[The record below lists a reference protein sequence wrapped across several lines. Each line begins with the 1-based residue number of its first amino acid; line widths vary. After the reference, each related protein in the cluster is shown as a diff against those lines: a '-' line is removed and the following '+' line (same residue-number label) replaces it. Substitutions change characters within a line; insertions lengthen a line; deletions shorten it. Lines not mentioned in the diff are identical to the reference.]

1 MVQTGLRTPPR
12 DLDRFP
18 TANGVA
24 ELHRL
29 SEWPDPWWF
38 SSVAHVDEQGGGR
51 FDLPAPHGTCYLAEE
66 SLDGALVEKLLRVPV
81 KVVPA
86 ERLGELFHAVVSV
99 RRTPLTADL
108 TSAKAAGYGL
118 NAEIHTTLDYAT
130 CRRWGM
136 ALWKRGWRAAS
147 PAARGCDPGPGRPC
161 RVRQSRPACTRAGRH
176 GHLDHTARHGGCRE
190 AACQTQRCSQADP
203 RQRPH
208 YPAHHRHVAVV
219 AGDGWS
225 SRAWASNRHTVSGR
239 RPGLL

>member
-136 ALWKRGWRAAS
+136 ALWKRGWRALRHRL
-147 PAARGCDPGPGRPC
+147 RGD
-161 RVRQSRPACTRAGRH
+161 VTQALAGRAVFGKAGLH
-176 GHLDHTARHGGCRE
+176 ARAPAGMATSITPLDTV
-190 AACQTQRCSQADP
+190 AAEKLLAKRNVVV
-203 RQRPH
+203 RPI
-208 YPAHHRHVAVV
+208 PANVPIIPPTIA
-219 AGDGWS
+219 
-225 SRAWASNRHTVSGR
+225 T
-239 RPGLL
+239 